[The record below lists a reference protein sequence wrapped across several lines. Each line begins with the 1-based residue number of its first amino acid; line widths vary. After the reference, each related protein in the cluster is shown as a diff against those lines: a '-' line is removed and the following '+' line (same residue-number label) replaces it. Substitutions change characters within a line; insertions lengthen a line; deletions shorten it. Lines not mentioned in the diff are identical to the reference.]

1 MIKKTFPKITSL
13 NQTLFHVP
21 FTSFHFLN
29 DNTQP
34 RFLSNNLCYNLQ
46 SWKHIHF
53 FLLNRSTIF
62 NHSNFIFTSKS
73 TIRLKTKTLHHP
85 NDFRT
90 RIFSV
95 MWARNRA
102 ISDREGKRG
111 NKDNR
116 FNRGSG

>member
-62 NHSNFIFTSKS
+62 NQFKFYFHLEINYSFEDEDSPSPQRFSHENFLCDVGEEQSHQRS
-73 TIRLKTKTLHHP
+73 RGE
-85 NDFRT
+85 
-90 RIFSV
+90 
-95 MWARNRA
+95 
-102 ISDREGKRG
+102 EGKQR
-111 NKDNR
+111 
-116 FNRGSG
+116 